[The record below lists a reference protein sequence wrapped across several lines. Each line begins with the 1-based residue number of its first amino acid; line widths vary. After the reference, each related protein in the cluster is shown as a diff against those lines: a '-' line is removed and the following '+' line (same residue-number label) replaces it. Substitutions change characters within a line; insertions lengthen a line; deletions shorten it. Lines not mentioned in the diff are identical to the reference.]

1 MRNAK
6 CLVKTI
12 ICAFVYM
19 ILEYTN
25 ALGIIAKAEML
36 FLLFSPEIS
45 SCKKYH
51 LIGDYRIFVDI
62 RMYLCICN

>member
-1 MRNAK
+1 
-6 CLVKTI
+6 
-12 ICAFVYM
+12 M